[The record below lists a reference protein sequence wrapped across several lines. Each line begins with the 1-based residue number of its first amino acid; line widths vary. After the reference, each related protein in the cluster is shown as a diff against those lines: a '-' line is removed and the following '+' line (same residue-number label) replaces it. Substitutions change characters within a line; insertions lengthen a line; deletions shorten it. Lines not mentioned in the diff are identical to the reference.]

1 MLRYIGP
8 FLRMNKLSIDQ
19 IQNQLFHLS
28 KESIKNL
35 VLSSKCG
42 IVIDHRNLNLKNLPS
57 TDINTLKS
65 ISPLLCVY
73 KKSSAKLK
81 NKNNKLCWDDSKQK
95 KEIPIFSNGYMT
107 LSLLELVDYYKGFKD
122 IDSKKYN
129 LSTLYT
135 EIARNQLEFF
145 VSHMRDESGLFID
158 KKDCTDPLTGRI
170 QLKSK
175 NKTFKFSEQALFMNA
190 FYKCSDYLDGDIKAA
205 FKTFSLDILKMFLD
219 FKEEIYNISFNEKCN
234 LCFNLN
240 VFYTYSNMEEVQPLL
255 LDIFDLIF
263 EEYNTLPKNNI
274 SNLCIMYLNSA
285 ILFKHTNIFRFKK
298 ISDSIME
305 SLIDYYNE
313 DLGIFVK
320 ESSDKDIKFSSDE
333 IVLYLMSMLYNSTL
347 DDIDEKLVTNI
358 FKYQFVDSGILLSW
372 PDTPTLDDVEHYK
385 NFNAKPENLLEE
397 QYFKMTSI
405 QSPEIAELAP
415 IFIKNVTFSRSNNSF
430 KSSKSTFDSRKNF
443 NLFFLMLHLL
453 NRHLKS

>member
-19 IQNQLFHLS
+19 IQSQLFHLS

-42 IVIDHRNLNLKNLPS
+42 IVIDHRNLNFKNLPS

-95 KEIPIFSNGYMT
+95 KEIPISSNGYMT
-107 LSLLELVDYYKGFKD
+107 LSLLELVDYYKNFKD

-170 QLKSK
+170 QLKPK
-175 NKTFKFSEQALFMNA
+175 NKSFKFSEQALFMNA
-190 FYKCSDYLDGDIKAA
+190 FYKCSDYLDGDIKTA

-219 FKEEIYNISFNEKCN
+219 FKDEIYNISFNEKCN

-255 LDIFDLIF
+255 LDIFDLVY
-263 EEYNTLPKNNI
+263 EEYKTLSQNNI
-274 SNLCIMYLNSA
+274 YDTCIMYLNSA
-285 ILFKHTNIFRFKK
+285 MLFKHTNMFRFKK
-298 ISDSIME
+298 ISDNLME
-305 SLIDYYNE
+305 SLMDYYNE

-320 ESSDKDIKFSSDE
+320 ESDDKDIKFSSDE
-333 IVLYLMSMLYNSTL
+333 IVLYLISMLYNSTL

-372 PDTPTLDDVEHYK
+372 PDIPTLDDVEHYK
-385 NFNAKPENLLEE
+385 NFHAKPENLLEE

-405 QSPEIAELAP
+405 QSPEVTELAP
-415 IFIKNVTFSRSNNSF
+415 IFIKNVTFNRSNNSF
-430 KSSKSTFDSRKNF
+430 KGSKSTFDSRKNF

-453 NRHLKS
+453 NKTPEN

>member
-42 IVIDHRNLNLKNLPS
+42 IVMDHRNLNLKNLPS
-57 TDINTLKS
+57 TDINTLKL

-81 NKNNKLCWDDSKQK
+81 NKDNKLCWDDSKQK
-95 KEIPIFSNGYMT
+95 KEIPVFSNGYMT

-190 FYKCSDYLDGDIKAA
+190 FYKCSDYLDGDIKSA

-263 EEYNTLPKNNI
+263 EEYKTLPKNNI

-298 ISDSIME
+298 
-305 SLIDYYNE
+305 N
-313 DLGIFVK
+313 K
-320 ESSDKDIKFSSDE
+320 
-333 IVLYLMSMLYNSTL
+333 
-347 DDIDEKLVTNI
+347 
-358 FKYQFVDSGILLSW
+358 
-372 PDTPTLDDVEHYK
+372 
-385 NFNAKPENLLEE
+385 
-397 QYFKMTSI
+397 
-405 QSPEIAELAP
+405 
-415 IFIKNVTFSRSNNSF
+415 
-430 KSSKSTFDSRKNF
+430 
-443 NLFFLMLHLL
+443 
-453 NRHLKS
+453 